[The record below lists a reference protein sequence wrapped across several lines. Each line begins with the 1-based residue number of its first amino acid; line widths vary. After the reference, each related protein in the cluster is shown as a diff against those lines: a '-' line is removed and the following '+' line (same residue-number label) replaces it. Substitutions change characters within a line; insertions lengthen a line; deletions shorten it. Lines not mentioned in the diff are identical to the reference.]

1 MLAHRIFTT
10 PLAETLFSAETE
22 LTEMLRF
29 EATLAQSES
38 EIGLIPVVAAQV
50 IEKVCFQ
57 NDAKWHVEMIQ
68 LIENQTLMA
77 GNPAIPFVK
86 LLIKKVKEYDK
97 EAAKY
102 VHFGATS
109 QDVMDT
115 VLVLQLKQA
124 LIQIEKDLNALQT
137 VLSELAL
144 KHRNTIMM
152 GRTLL
157 QQARPITFGYKVA
170 IWLNGVKGLIQ
181 QLNSLKNNVLYLQLG
196 GAVGTLSVLGTHG
209 LTVLKIMSTQLGLK
223 MSPITWHTQRDSLVQ
238 LATFLGILNANLG
251 TIGKNITLLMQN
263 EVGEVFEGAAAG
275 KGGSSA
281 MPHKRN
287 PVTSVFMVAIAQRTP
302 ALVSTLLSNGLHEH
316 ERAAGNWHSEWA
328 VLKELVKLTM
338 ANLLHANDLVANLEV
353 DAPRMLQNLELTK
366 GLIFAE
372 DLTAALAPKM
382 GKDVAHAFIEKSCK
396 TATAQQIHLK
406 KYLLESTDIENYI
419 SKNIVNQCFNPENA
433 IGLSSLFVDNIANT

>member
-1 MLAHRIFTT
+1 
-10 PLAETLFSAETE
+10 
-22 LTEMLRF
+22 
-29 EATLAQSES
+29 
-38 EIGLIPVVAAQV
+38 
-50 IEKVCFQ
+50 
-57 NDAKWHVEMIQ
+57 
-68 LIENQTLMA
+68 
-77 GNPAIPFVK
+77 
-86 LLIKKVKEYDK
+86 
-97 EAAKY
+97 
-102 VHFGATS
+102 
-109 QDVMDT
+109 
-115 VLVLQLKQA
+115 
-124 LIQIEKDLNALQT
+124 
-137 VLSELAL
+137 
-144 KHRNTIMM
+144 
-152 GRTLL
+152 
-157 QQARPITFGYKVA
+157 
-170 IWLNGVKGLIQ
+170 
-181 QLNSLKNNVLYLQLG
+181 
-196 GAVGTLSVLGTHG
+196 
-209 LTVLKIMSTQLGLK
+209 